1 MKKQLL
7 SVAVCGA
14 MALAMFGCSQAPNP
28 KAEGDAPAQ
37 QEQPAAAEKSPEE
50 LKSEL
55 VDLINGQA
63 TNVTVDTS
71 TDTTVS
77 AQGQSFTQSMD
88 ILAMV
93 DNADGYKGY
102 AKITAPGT
110 EMDGMET
117 FMDGSKAVV
126 RLGDQTVD
134 ISDEM
139 ADELDDSMGVD
150 NEKAIAIVNAAKE
163 ISVSESNGQ
172 KTYTVVT
179 DGASAAG
186 VDFDGVDS
194 VGDIDAT
201 YVFDSSDQLVKNTMS
216 VEGTTTTQGQEVTV
230 KVDVTADYSDYGTT
244 QVPAVP
250 EA

>member
-14 MALAMFGCSQAPNP
+14 LALTMFGCSQAPAP
-28 KAEGDAPAQ
+28 KEDGGAPS
-37 QEQPAAAEKSPEE
+37 QEQPAAAEKTPEE
-50 LKSEL
+50 LKAEL
-55 VDLINGQA
+55 VNLINSQQ

-71 TDTTVS
+71 TDTTIS
-77 AQGQSFTQSMD
+77 AQGQSLTQSMD

-93 DNADGYKGY
+93 DNKDGYKGY

-126 RLGDQTVD
+126 RLGDQAVD

-139 ADELDDSMGVD
+139 AGELDDSMGVD

-172 KTYTVVT
+172 KVYTVVV
-179 DGASAAG
+179 DGNAIKG

-194 VGDIDAT
+194 IGAIDAT
-201 YVFDSSDQLVKNTMS
+201 YAFDGSDQLVKNTMS
-216 VEGTTTTQGQEVTV
+216 VEGTTTVQDQEVTV
-230 KVDVTADYSDYGTT
+230 KVDVTANYSDYGTT
-244 QVPAVP
+244 EVPAVP
-250 EA
+250 EV